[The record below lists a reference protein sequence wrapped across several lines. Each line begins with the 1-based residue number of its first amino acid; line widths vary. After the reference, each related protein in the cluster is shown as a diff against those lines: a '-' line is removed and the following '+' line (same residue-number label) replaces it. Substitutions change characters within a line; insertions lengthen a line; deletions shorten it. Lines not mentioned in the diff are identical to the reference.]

1 MVENL
6 NIQKVLAPVSLTSRV
21 KKAAREKNKNRQ
33 RSFEDELKEKNE
45 KKKGQSFDKQKTDKK
60 IIIKNKQFL
69 KEKHAKDSENIESK
83 QGKMIDLHI

>member
-33 RSFEDELKEKNE
+33 RSFEEELKKKKEKR
-45 KKKGQSFDKQKTDKK
+45 KGQSIDNQETDKNT
-60 IIIKNKQFL
+60 NKKKEKTL
-69 KEKHAKDSENIESK
+69 KERHAKDTESIKSK